1 MGPQGQT
8 VSHNVG
14 DKEIIVFMCTSL
26 PSKQQIIN
34 QSGWVGLF
42 KCSILKGPRGYK
54 GSAGKPGRPGF
65 VGPPG
70 PAVSPPDEFS
80 YLFQAQ
86 VDFFQDIKI
95 TSLLFS
101 GTLG

>member
-14 DKEIIVFMCTSL
+14 DKEIM

-34 QSGWVGLF
+34 QWGWVGLF

-86 VDFFQDIKI
+86 VDFF
-95 TSLLFS
+95 SRH
-101 GTLG
+101 